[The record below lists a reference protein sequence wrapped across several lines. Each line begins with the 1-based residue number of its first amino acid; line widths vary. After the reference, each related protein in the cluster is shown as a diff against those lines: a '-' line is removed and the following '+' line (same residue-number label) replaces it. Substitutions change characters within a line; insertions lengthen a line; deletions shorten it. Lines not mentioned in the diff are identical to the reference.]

1 MNNTKPSSFIIYG
14 KLFLIMT
21 AVILTTQSISAS
33 IRLPQLISHSMV
45 LQRDTELKIWGWA
58 DPGEKITVRFLG
70 KYYDTETDN
79 DGNWFVML
87 PAQKHGGPYIMEIN
101 EITIRDI
108 LIGDVW
114 LCSGQSNMEAPMPR
128 LLELFPEITVA
139 NNRMIR
145 HYKVPSATHVEGE
158 LHDIKEGAKWLAANP
173 LDVLNWTGVAYFFA
187 QKAYEEYGIP
197 IGMLNS
203 SVGGTPIEGW
213 VSQEHLKH
221 LPKYTVDLAVLDS
234 IKNAMIANMPPAPE
248 PPIDKGSGKW
258 FGNDVDDS
266 DWKTITMPGLWKD
279 RGLNVNGVVW
289 FRKSFEV
296 PASMAG
302 KHARLYV
309 GTIVNSD
316 STYVN
321 DRFVGTVSYQYPPR
335 KYDILAGTLHEG
347 TNTVTVKMTDYSG
360 NGGFIEDKPYKIV
373 CNDKEIDLTG
383 EWKYK
388 VGAEIVQTARQSSNN
403 ANIGSRGSGYYNAM
417 ISPITDYKVKGAIWY
432 QGESNAGRPGDYEQ
446 LLEALIS
453 NWRSVWDMPDMP
465 FILVQ
470 LPNFMKVAQQPSES
484 GWARIREAQLN
495 TTLKIPSTAMAV
507 TIDVGEWN
515 DIHPLNKKDVGQRVF
530 LSARKLAYGEKDIV
544 SSGPVFKE
552 MKIEGNKII
561 LSFTNIGSGLSGN
574 SSLKQF
580 AIAGSNKK
588 FVWADAEIAGDKV
601 IVTSK
606 SVKKPVAVRYAWSD
620 NPEGASLQNK
630 EGLLA
635 SPFRTDNW

>member
-1 MNNTKPSSFIIYG
+1 MNNIKSNNSPIYG
-14 KLFLIMT
+14 KLFLIVL
-21 AVILTTQSISAS
+21 AAILTAQSISAS
-33 IRLPQLISHSMV
+33 IRLPQLISHGMV

-58 DPGEKITVRFLG
+58 DSGEKITVRFLG
-70 KYYDTETDN
+70 KYYDTVADN
-79 DGNWFVML
+79 NGDWFVML
-87 PAQKHGGPYIMEIN
+87 PPQKHGGPYIMEIN

-145 HYKVPSATHVEGE
+145 HYKVPSVTHIEGE
-158 LHDIKEGAKWLAANP
+158 LDDIKEGAKWLAANP

-234 IKNAMIANMPPAPE
+234 IKNAMIANMPPAPT
-248 PPIDKGSGKW
+248 PPVDKGSGKW
-258 FGNDVDDS
+258 FGSDVDES
-266 DWKTITMPGLWKD
+266 DWKVVTVPGLWKD

-321 DRFVGTVSYQYPPR
+321 DKFVGTVSYQYPPR
-335 KYDILAGTLHEG
+335 KYDVLAGTLREG
-347 TNTVTVKMTDYSG
+347 TNTVTIKMTDYSG
-360 NGGFIEDKPYKIV
+360 NGGFIEDKPYKLV
-373 CNDKEIDLTG
+373 CNDEEIDLTG

-388 VGAEIVQTARQSSNN
+388 VGAEIVQTARPSGNN

-453 NWRSVWDMPDMP
+453 NWRSVWNMPDMP

-470 LPNFMKVAQQPSES
+470 LPNFMKPAQQPSES

-495 TTLKIPSTAMAV
+495 ASLKIPNTAMAV

-515 DIHPLNKKDVGQRVF
+515 DIHPLNKKDVGHRVF
-530 LSARKLAYGEKDIV
+530 LSARKLAYGEKDLV

-561 LSFTNIGSGLSGN
+561 LSFTNVGSGLSGA
-574 SSLKQF
+574 LKQF

-588 FVWADAEIAGDKV
+588 FVWADAEIVGDKV